1 MPSEGM
7 LPSLLVYGLINSV
20 TLALTAL
27 GFSLTYGI
35 SRVAN
40 FAHGAFYVLAGFA
53 AWFFINR
60 LHLNYYFAALLA
72 IIFISCVGASIYRL
86 ALIRVR
92 GMPLL
97 EIIVTFALGT
107 AVLEALRF
115 FGFLGSNYSLPPLF
129 RGSVNLLSVPVD
141 GQRIALVV
149 IGGTLVFVLWLLTHH
164 TRLGLALR
172 AMAQDEQAA
181 MMLGIDSDLM
191 ATLSLALGAALVGL
205 AAILLLPLSFIA
217 TESGAN
223 ILVSAIAVC
232 ILGGIESPAGVI
244 VASLLLGYVQIV
256 TVAYLGPHYQ
266 MIVALSAIL
275 VTLILKPSGLF
286 GKQKELEERV

>member
-1 MPSEGM
+1 M
-7 LPSLLVYGLINSV
+7 LPSLFVYGLINSV

-40 FAHGAFYVLAGFA
+40 FAHGALYVLAGFS
-53 AWFFINR
+53 AWFFLNR
-60 LHLNYYFAALLA
+60 LHLNYYVAVLMAIVLIAL
-72 IIFISCVGASIYRL
+72 IGASIYRL

-107 AVLEALRF
+107 AALETLRY

-129 RGSVNLLSVPVD
+129 RGSVDLLGVPVD
-141 GQRIALVV
+141 AQRIALVV
-149 IGGTLVFVLWLLTHH
+149 IGGALVLILWLFTHH
-164 TRLGLALR
+164 TRIGLAFR
-172 AMAQDEQAA
+172 AIAQDEQAA
-181 MMLGIDSDLM
+181 MMLGIDSDVM

-205 AAILLLPLSFIA
+205 AAVVVLPLGYIA
-217 TESGAN
+217 TESGSN

-232 ILGGIESPAGVI
+232 ILGGLESTAGVI
-244 VASLLLGYVQIV
+244 VASLLVGYAQIF

-266 MIVALSAIL
+266 MIVALFAIL
-275 VTLILKPSGLF
+275 ITLILKPSGLF

>member
-1 MPSEGM
+1 M
-7 LPSLLVYGLINSV
+7 LPSLFIYGLINSV

-40 FAHGAFYVLAGFA
+40 FAHGALYVLAGFA
-53 AWFFINR
+53 AWFFLNR
-60 LHLNYYFAALLA
+60 LRLNYYVAVLLA
-72 IIFISCVGASIYRL
+72 IVLISLTGAAIYRF

-107 AVLEALRF
+107 AALEALRY
-115 FGFLGSNYSLPPLF
+115 FGFLGSSYSLPPLF
-129 RGSVNLLSVPVD
+129 RGSVNLLGVPVD
-141 GQRIALVV
+141 AQRIALVV
-149 IGGTLVFVLWLLTHH
+149 IGVALVFVLWLFTHH
-164 TRLGLALR
+164 TRIGLAFR
-172 AMAQDEQAA
+172 AIAQDEQAA
-181 MMLGIDSDLM
+181 MMLGIDSDIM

-205 AAILLLPLSFIA
+205 AAIVVLPLGFIA
-217 TESGAN
+217 TESGSN
-223 ILVSAIAVC
+223 ILVSSIAVC
-232 ILGGIESPAGVI
+232 ILGGLESTAGVI
-244 VASLLLGYVQIV
+244 VASLLIGYAQIF

-266 MIVALSAIL
+266 MIVALLAIL

>member
-1 MPSEGM
+1 M

-40 FAHGAFYVLAGFA
+40 FAHGALYVIAGFA
-53 AWFFINR
+53 AWVLLNR
-60 LHLNYYFAALLA
+60 FHLNYFVAALLA
-72 IIFISCVGASIYRL
+72 VVVTAAIGAAIYRL

-107 AVLEALRF
+107 AALEALRF
-115 FGFLGSNYSLPPLF
+115 FGFLGSNYSLPALF
-129 RGSVNLLSVPVD
+129 SGSVNLLGVPVD
-141 GQRIALVV
+141 AQRIAVV
-149 IGGTLVFVLWLLTHH
+149 GVGGTLVFVLWLLTHH
-164 TRLGLALR
+164 TRIGLAFR

-181 MMLGIDSDLM
+181 MMLGIDSDWM
-191 ATLSLALGAALVGL
+191 ATLSLALGAALVGV
-205 AAILLLPLSFIA
+205 AAIVLLPLSFIA

-232 ILGGIESPAGVI
+232 ILGGLESTAGVM
-244 VASLLLGYVQIV
+244 VASLLIGYAQIV
-256 TVAYLGPHYQ
+256 TVTYVGPHYQ
-266 MIVALSAIL
+266 MIVALFAIL
-275 VTLILKPSGLF
+275 ITLILRPSGLF

>member
-1 MPSEGM
+1 M

-40 FAHGAFYVLAGFA
+40 FAHGALYVLAGFA
-53 AWFFINR
+53 AWFFLNR
-60 LHLNYYFAALLA
+60 LQLNYYLAVVLA
-72 IIFISCVGASIYRL
+72 ILFIALAGAAIYRL

-107 AVLEALRF
+107 AALETLRY

-129 RGSVNLLSVPVD
+129 RGTVDLLNVPVD
-141 GQRIALVV
+141 AQRLAIVAIGGALV
-149 IGGTLVFVLWLLTHH
+149 FFLWLFTHH
-164 TRLGLALR
+164 TRIGLAFR

-181 MMLGIDSDLM
+181 MMLGIDSDTM
-191 ATLSLALGAALVGL
+191 ATASLALGAALVGL
-205 AAILLLPLSFIA
+205 AAVVVLPLGFLG

-232 ILGGIESPAGVI
+232 ILGGLESTAGVI
-244 VASLLLGYVQIV
+244 VASLLIGYAQIL

-266 MIVALSAIL
+266 MIVALFAIL
-275 VTLILKPSGLF
+275 MTLILKPSGLF
-286 GKQKELEERV
+286 GKHKELEERV

>member
-1 MPSEGM
+1 M

-20 TLALTAL
+20 ALALTAF

-40 FAHGAFYVLAGFA
+40 FSHGALYVLAGFI
-53 AWFFINR
+53 AWVFLNR
-60 LHLNYYFAALLA
+60 LHLNYGIAAVLA
-72 IIFISCVGASIYRL
+72 ILLIGVLGAGIYRL

-97 EIIVTFALGT
+97 EMIVTFALGT
-107 AVLEALRF
+107 AALETLRF
-115 FGFLGSNYSLPPLF
+115 FGFLGSNYSLPPLLT
-129 RGSVNLLSVPVD
+129 GSVNLLGVPVD
-141 GQRIALVV
+141 SQRLVVVIVGGALVL
-149 IGGTLVFVLWLLTHH
+149 ILWLLTHH
-164 TRLGLALR
+164 TRIGLAFR

-191 ATLSLALGAALVGL
+191 AMLSLGLGAALAGL
-205 AAILLLPLSFIA
+205 AAIVLLPLSFIA

-232 ILGGIESPAGVI
+232 ILGGLESSAGVI
-244 VASLLLGYVQIV
+244 VASLLIGYAQIF

-266 MIVALSAIL
+266 MIVALFAIL
-275 VTLILKPSGLF
+275 LTLILKPSGLF

>member
-1 MPSEGM
+1 M
-7 LPSLLVYGLINSV
+7 LPSLFIYGLVNSV

-40 FAHGAFYVLAGFA
+40 FAHGALYVLAGFA
-53 AWFFINR
+53 AWFFLNR
-60 LHLNYYFAALLA
+60 LQLNYYLAVPLA
-72 IIFISCVGASIYRL
+72 IVLIALIGAAIYRL

-107 AVLEALRF
+107 AALEALRY

-129 RGSVNLLSVPVD
+129 RGSLDLLGVPID
-141 GQRIALVV
+141 AQRIAIVV
-149 IGGTLVFVLWLLTHH
+149 IGGAAVLLLWLFTHH
-164 TRLGLALR
+164 TRIGLAFR

-181 MMLGIDSDLM
+181 MMLGIDSDRM

-205 AAILLLPLSFIA
+205 AAVIVLPLGYIA

-232 ILGGIESPAGVI
+232 ILGGLESTAGVI
-244 VASLLLGYVQIV
+244 VASLLIGYAQIL

-266 MIVALSAIL
+266 MIVALFAIL
-275 VTLILKPSGLF
+275 ITLILKPSGLF
-286 GKQKELEERV
+286 GKHKELEERV

>member
-1 MPSEGM
+1 M
-7 LPSLLVYGLINSV
+7 LPSLLLYGLINSV

-40 FAHGAFYVLAGFA
+40 FAHGALFVLAGFSV
-53 AWFFINR
+53 WFFLNR
-60 LHLNYYFAALLA
+60 LRFNYYLAVLFSLLL
-72 IIFISCVGASIYRL
+72 ISLVGAAIYRL

-107 AVLEALRF
+107 ATVELLRYFGF
-115 FGFLGSNYSLPPLF
+115 FGSSYSLPPLL
-129 RGSVNLLSVPVD
+129 RGSVSLFGVPVD
-141 GQRIALVV
+141 SHRIALVL
-149 IGGTLVFVLWLLTHH
+149 IGVVLVLMLWLFTRH
-164 TRLGLALR
+164 TRTGLAFR

-181 MMLGIDSDLM
+181 MMLGIDSDKM
-191 ATLSLALGAALVGL
+191 ATLSLAFGAALVGL
-205 AAILLLPLSFIA
+205 AAVVVLPLGFIA
-217 TESGAN
+217 TESAGN
-223 ILVSAIAVC
+223 ILVSSIAVC
-232 ILGGIESPAGVI
+232 ILGGLESASGVI
-244 VASLLLGYVQIV
+244 VASLIIGYAQIF

-266 MIVALSAIL
+266 MIVSLLAIL

>member
-1 MPSEGM
+1 M
-7 LPSLLVYGLINSV
+7 LPSLLVYGLVNSV

-35 SRVAN
+35 SRLAN
-40 FAHGAFYVLAGFA
+40 FAHGAFYVLAGFS
-53 AWFFINR
+53 AWFFLNR
-60 LHLNYYFAALLA
+60 FHLNYYPAVILAIVFISLVGAAL
-72 IIFISCVGASIYRL
+72 YRF

-107 AVLEALRF
+107 AALETLRY

-129 RGSVNLLSVPVD
+129 RGSIDLLGVPVD
-141 GQRIALVV
+141 AQRIALVI
-149 IGGTLVFVLWLLTHH
+149 IGGALAFILWLFTHR
-164 TRLGLALR
+164 TRIGLAFR

-181 MMLGIDSDLM
+181 MMLGIDSDVM

-205 AAILLLPLSFIA
+205 AAVVVLPLSFIA

-223 ILVSAIAVC
+223 ILISAIAVC
-232 ILGGIESPAGVI
+232 ILGGLESTAGVI
-244 VASLLLGYVQIV
+244 AASLLIGYVQIL
-256 TVAYLGPHYQ
+256 TVAYFGPHYQ
-266 MIVALSAIL
+266 MIVALLAIL

>member
-1 MPSEGM
+1 M

-40 FAHGAFYVLAGFA
+40 FAHGALYVLAGFA
-53 AWFFINR
+53 AWFFLNR
-60 LHLNYYFAALLA
+60 LGLNYYLAALLA
-72 IIFISCVGASIYRL
+72 ILFIALVGAAIYRL
-86 ALIRVR
+86 ALVRVR

-107 AVLEALRF
+107 AALEALRY

-129 RGSVNLLSVPVD
+129 RGTVDLLNVPVD
-141 GQRIALVV
+141 AQRLAIVAIGGALVF
-149 IGGTLVFVLWLLTHH
+149 LLWLFTHH
-164 TRLGLALR
+164 TRIGLAFR

-181 MMLGIDSDLM
+181 MMLGIDSDTM

-205 AAILLLPLSFIA
+205 AAVVVLPLGFLA

-232 ILGGIESPAGVI
+232 ILGGLESTAGVI
-244 VASLLLGYVQIV
+244 VASLLIGYAQIL

-266 MIVALSAIL
+266 MIVALFAIL
-275 VTLILKPSGLF
+275 MTLILKPSGLF
-286 GKQKELEERV
+286 GKHKELEERV

>member
-1 MPSEGM
+1 M
-7 LPSLLVYGLINSV
+7 LPSLCVYGLINSV

-40 FAHGAFYVLAGFA
+40 FAHGALYVLAGFA
-53 AWFFINR
+53 AWFFLNR
-60 LHLNYYFAALLA
+60 LHLNYYVAALLGIA
-72 IIFISCVGASIYRL
+72 LIGLVGAAIYRF

-107 AVLEALRF
+107 AALESLRY
-115 FGFLGSNYSLPPLF
+115 FGFLGSSYSLPPLF
-129 RGSVNLLSVPVD
+129 RGSVNLLGVPVD
-141 GQRIALVV
+141 TQRIALVV
-149 IGGTLVFVLWLLTHH
+149 IGGALLFILWLFTHH
-164 TRLGLALR
+164 TRIGLAFR
-172 AMAQDEQAA
+172 AIAQDEQAA
-181 MMLGIDSDLM
+181 MMLGIDSDVM

-205 AAILLLPLSFIA
+205 AAVVVLPLGYIA
-217 TESGAN
+217 TESGSN

-232 ILGGIESPAGVI
+232 ILGGLESTAGVI
-244 VASLLLGYVQIV
+244 VASLLIGYAQIL

-266 MIVALSAIL
+266 MIVALLAIL
-275 VTLILKPSGLF
+275 ITLILKPSGLF

>member
-1 MPSEGM
+1 MV
-7 LPSLLVYGLINSV
+7 PSLLIYGLINSV
-20 TLALTAL
+20 ALALIAL

-40 FAHGAFYVLAGFA
+40 FSHGALYVLTGFA
-53 AWFFINR
+53 AWLLFNR
-60 LHLNYYFAALLA
+60 LHVNYYLAVFLA
-72 IIFISCVGASIYRL
+72 ILVISVIGAAIYRL

-107 AVLEALRF
+107 AALEALRF

-129 RGSVNLLSVPVD
+129 RGGVTLLGVPVD
-141 GQRIALVV
+141 NQRVAVVV
-149 IGGTLVFVLWLLTHH
+149 IGGTLVFLLWLLTHH
-164 TRLGLALR
+164 TRIGLAFR

-191 ATLSLALGAALVGL
+191 ATWSLALGAALAGL
-205 AAILLLPLSFIA
+205 SAIVLLPLSFIA

-232 ILGGIESPAGVI
+232 ILGGLESTAGVI
-244 VASLLLGYVQIV
+244 VASLLIGYTQIL

-266 MIVALSAIL
+266 MIVALFAIL

>member
-1 MPSEGM
+1 M
-7 LPSLLVYGLINSV
+7 LASLLIYGLINSV

-27 GFSLTYGI
+27 GFSLVYGI

-40 FAHGAFYVLAGFA
+40 FAHGALYVLAGFL
-53 AWFFINR
+53 AWVFLNR
-60 LHLNYYFAALLA
+60 LQLNYYIAVLLSLVVISLIGAA
-72 IIFISCVGASIYRL
+72 IYRF

-107 AVLEALRF
+107 ATLESLRY
-115 FGFLGSNYSLPPLF
+115 FGFLGSNYGLPPLL
-129 RGSVNLLSVPVD
+129 RGSVNLLGVPVD
-141 GQRIALVV
+141 LQRIVVV
-149 IGGTLVFVLWLLTHH
+149 IVGVVLVFILWLFTHY
-164 TRLGLALR
+164 TRTGLAFR

-181 MMLGIDSDLM
+181 MMLGIDSDRM

-205 AAILLLPLSFIA
+205 AAAVVLPLGFIA
-217 TESGAN
+217 TESGGN
-223 ILVSAIAVC
+223 ILVSSIAVC
-232 ILGGIESPAGVI
+232 ILGGLESPAGVI
-244 VASLLLGYVQIV
+244 VASLIIGYAQIL

-266 MIVALSAIL
+266 MIVSLLAIL
-275 VTLILKPSGLF
+275 VTLVLKPSGLF

>member
-1 MPSEGM
+1 M

-40 FAHGAFYVLAGFA
+40 FAHGALYVLAGFS
-53 AWFFINR
+53 AWFFLNR
-60 LHLNYYFAALLA
+60 LQLNYYLAVLFSVLLISLMGAA
-72 IIFISCVGASIYRL
+72 IYRF
-86 ALIRVR
+86 ALVRVR

-107 AVLEALRF
+107 ATLEGLRYFGF
-115 FGFLGSNYSLPPLF
+115 FGSSYSLPPLI
-129 RGSVNLLSVPVD
+129 RGSVNLFGVPVD
-141 GQRIALVV
+141 SQRLALVV
-149 IGGTLVFVLWLLTHH
+149 IGAVLIFMLWLFTHH
-164 TRLGLALR
+164 TRIGLAFR
-172 AMAQDEQAA
+172 AIAQDEQAA
-181 MMLGIDSDLM
+181 MMLGIDSDRM

-205 AAILLLPLSFIA
+205 AAVVVLPLGFIA
-217 TESGAN
+217 TESGSN
-223 ILVSAIAVC
+223 ILVSSIAVC
-232 ILGGIESPAGVI
+232 ILGGLESTAGVI
-244 VASLLLGYVQIV
+244 VASLIIGYAQII

-266 MIVALSAIL
+266 MIVSLVAIL
-275 VTLILKPSGLF
+275 VTLIIKPSGLF

>member
-1 MPSEGM
+1 M
-7 LPSLLVYGLINSV
+7 LPSLFVYGLINSV

-40 FAHGAFYVLAGFA
+40 FAHGALYVLAGFA
-53 AWFFINR
+53 AWFFLNR
-60 LHLNYYFAALLA
+60 LGLNYYVAVLLA
-72 IIFISCVGASIYRL
+72 IVFIALIGAAIYRF

-107 AVLEALRF
+107 AILEALRY
-115 FGFLGSNYSLPPLF
+115 FGFLGAHYSLPPLF
-129 RGSVNLLSVPVD
+129 RGSVDLFGVPVD
-141 GQRIALVV
+141 AQRVALVA
-149 IGGTLVFVLWLLTHH
+149 IGGALVGVLWLFTRH
-164 TRLGLALR
+164 TRLGLAFR

-181 MMLGIDSDLM
+181 MMLGVDSDTM

-205 AAILLLPLSFIA
+205 AAVVVLPLGFIA
-217 TESGAN
+217 TESGTS

-232 ILGGIESPAGVI
+232 ILGGLESTAGVI
-244 VASLLLGYVQIV
+244 VASLLVGYAQIV
-256 TVAYLGPHYQ
+256 TVTYLGPHYQ
-266 MIVALSAIL
+266 MIVALFSIL
-275 VTLILKPSGLF
+275 MTLILKPSGLF